1 MDAHSREPH
10 PSTPALKT
18 LEKSLLALREFPER
32 PDTFVDYRA
41 ISDSLHRLEKV
52 GFDTREHRSQI
63 TPELMIAVVRA
74 TFTTYV
80 GKLETVLRDF
90 AEKSGVEQTRIANST
105 PNILGHIHS
114 LESVAARFN
123 VKVSDL
129 YPINYDHQEG
139 QFRELLDK
147 REHSF
152 GTRPFVSPLVPLM
165 TIAFPAGEMSAL
177 RMPSR
182 DLRGIRSPWRGA

>member
-1 MDAHSREPH
+1 MDAHSREPN
-10 PSTPALKT
+10 PSAPALQT
-18 LEKSLLALREFPER
+18 LDKALVALREFPGR

-41 ISDSLHRLEKV
+41 ISDSLHRLEQV

-63 TPELMIAVVRA
+63 TPELMTAVVRA
-74 TFTTYV
+74 TFTAYM

-90 AEKSGVEQTRIANST
+90 AEKSGVEQIRMANST

-114 LESVAARFN
+114 LESVAARFD

-129 YPINYDHQEG
+129 YPRHYDQQEG
-139 QFRELLDK
+139 HFRELLDR
-147 REHSF
+147 REHSY
-152 GTRPFVSPLVPLM
+152 GTTSFVSPLVPLM
-165 TIAFPAGEMSAL
+165 RIAFPAGEMSAL

-182 DLRGIRSPWRGA
+182 DL